1 MDRED
6 PKTPDFDQE
15 RPVPHPD
22 VPNRAPWPALPH
34 ASWAPTLTTL
44 HRWTQIVGKIRLER
58 TPWINHSW
66 HVPLY
71 LTTRGLGTSPIPAG
85 DRSFELNFDF
95 QAHRLE
101 IRVSDGVDAS
111 IPLLPRSVK
120 DFHGELMGRLDA
132 LDLATPIHTVP
143 SEIPDGVPFDEDEE
157 NASYDPAAVLALWR
171 ALLDAHTVFT
181 TFRARFVGKVSPVHF
196 FWGSFDLAVTRFSG
210 REAPPHPAGIP
221 ALPDWVAREA
231 YSHEVSSLGFW
242 PGSADQ
248 PEPIFYSYAYPNPE
262 GFSDASVRPD
272 AAFWHDDLS
281 EFALPYEAVRT
292 AIDPEATLLEF
303 AQSTYE
309 AAADLAAW
317 DRESLEWPG
326 GAQGPPEA

>member
-1 MDRED
+1 MASIGDGAALMTASTVS
-6 PKTPDFDQE
+6 PL
-15 RPVPHPD
+15 
-22 VPNRAPWPALPH
+22 APWPALPSS
-34 ASWAPTLTTL
+34 SWGPTIATL
-44 HRWTQIVGKIRLER
+44 HRWTQIVGKIRMER

-85 DRSFELNFDF
+85 ARSFELDFDF
-95 QAHRLE
+95 QSHRLE

-111 IPLLPRSVK
+111 ISLGPRTTK
-120 DFHGELMGRLDA
+120 DFYAELMSRLES

-143 SEIPDGVPFDEDEE
+143 SEIPGGTPFDEDEE
-157 NASYDPAAVLALWR
+157 NASYDADAVSLLWR
-171 ALLDAHTVFT
+171 ALLDAHHVFT
-181 TFRARFVGKVSPVHF
+181 TFRARFVGKVSPIHF

-242 PGSADQ
+242 PGNADR
-248 PEPIFYSYAYPNPE
+248 PDPIFYSYAYPGPKAFANAKV
-262 GFSDASVRPD
+262 GPD
-272 AAFWHDDLS
+272 AAFWLNALG

-292 AIDPEATLLEF
+292 APDPEAALLEF
-303 AQSTYE
+303 AQTSYA
-309 AAADLAAW
+309 AAADLAGW
-317 DRESLEWPG
+317 DRGALEWPD
-326 GAQGPPEA
+326 GAQGPKRG